1 MRRQDFTARSKSG
14 YGPRY
19 TRSPSQTEPGFRS
32 RRLAAGRD
40 GKRRQLTRMILVTG
54 AIAAVVVFIGVLLS
68 VRTRGSGTGDT
79 QSLADAA
86 GSGNVILVGK
96 DEAGKL
102 IQLMVLT
109 GEAEGGFSMYSI
121 PTRTV
126 ADVPGQGFQQL
137 DKLYEAAGLQ
147 ALDQA
152 VADLLQ
158 IPVQYHI
165 LFTYPVVE
173 LVAEQPGSLNLKTDR
188 PLTMNS
194 GPGNTGSVT
203 IPAGENPTGS
213 SMAMGLLQAAVSDNR
228 DGPRVQAVFYQGL
241 HDALVTRSEPDRKA
255 FASQLLKRVETDM
268 DEGDFV
274 EQFVAVTT
282 PGRAFV
288 SRSLPVK
295 AVGAGAA
302 WYFEPVIG
310 DVEVLVAGSPQD
322 AAYQLQ
328 IQNGTEVQGLV
339 EAAAAKLDSLRYS
352 TQLKTDPSGVSFDY
366 TQIRCGSD
374 ALAAGNRIRD
384 ILGSGTIIKDDY
396 LEKKQIIVIIGKD
409 LNLAPSGQM

>member
-1 MRRQDFTARSKSG
+1 
-14 YGPRY
+14 
-19 TRSPSQTEPGFRS
+19 
-32 RRLAAGRD
+32 
-40 GKRRQLTRMILVTG
+40 MILVTG

-68 VRTRGSGTGDT
+68 VRTRGSGTDDT

-213 SMAMGLLQAAVSDNR
+213 SMAVGLLQAAASDNR

-328 IQNGTEVQGLV
+328 IQNGTEIQGLV
-339 EAAAAKLDSLRYS
+339 EAAAAKLDPLRYS